1 MINHLFHQIL
11 KINFHKLLANYKR
24 NTFPNFFVPFQ
35 KFVKHFTQ
43 NPNLRDHYLKCR
55 NEAHGLMQLKL
66 ERKTFTNVG

>member
-11 KINFHKLLANYKR
+11 KINFHKLLENCKR

-35 KFVKHFTQ
+35 KFAKHFTQ
-43 NPNLRDHYLKCR
+43 TPIPRDHYLKWR

-66 ERKTFTNVG
+66 ERKTFTNM